1 MSEQL
6 SSERPPRRRGRAAA
20 VILGVALAGGLVG
33 AFATTSFSQGFGPGF
48 GPPWHMMVRG
58 PMMSPFGGPLTADQ
72 MADRTDRM
80 VRHAAIELD
89 ASADQQAKLETI
101 VKGAVRELAPMRD
114 KLLAARQQARDL
126 LTQSTVDRGAIEKLR
141 AEQIATM
148 DAVTKRVAQAIGDA
162 AEVLT
167 PDQRKKLGDMLPPH
181 GGPGGGYWHPWH
193 RG

>member
-6 SSERPPRRRGRAAA
+6 SSERPARHRGRATA

-58 PMMSPFGGPLTADQ
+58 PMMSPFGGPLTAEQ
-72 MADRTDRM
+72 MADRADRM
-80 VRHAAIELD
+80 VRHVAIELD
-89 ASADQQAKLETI
+89 ANADQQAKLETI

-114 KLLAARQQARDL
+114 KMLAARQQARDL
-126 LTQSTVDRGAIEKLR
+126 LTQTTVDRGAIEKLR

-148 DAVTKRVAQAIGDA
+148 DALSKRVAQAIGDA
-162 AEVLT
+162 AEVLS
-167 PDQRKKLGDMLPPH
+167 PDQRKKLGDMLPPL
-181 GGPGGGYWHPWH
+181 GGPGGGYWHRWN

>member
-6 SSERPPRRRGRAAA
+6 SSERPTRHRGRAAA

-33 AFATTSFSQGFGPGF
+33 AFATTSFSQGFGP
-48 GPPWHMMVRG
+48 PWHMMVRG
-58 PMMSPFGGPLTADQ
+58 PMMSPFGGPLTAEQ
-72 MADRTDRM
+72 MADRADRM

-114 KLLAARQQARDL
+114 KMLAARQQARDL
-126 LTQSTVDRGAIEKLR
+126 LTQTTVDRGAIEKLR
-141 AEQIATM
+141 AEQVATM
-148 DAVTKRVAQAIGDA
+148 DALSKRVAQAIGDA

-167 PDQRKKLGDMLPPH
+167 PDQRKKLGDMLPPL
-181 GGPGGGYWHPWH
+181 GGPGGGYWHHWN